1 MGISLTRGRML
12 SMLAAAL
19 AACAAGGR
27 PASSGEPL
35 PATTPS
41 SHQFLIGPEMVVHA
55 GPPLS
60 PAAPYPTPAIDCT
73 RTCPSGCEASWNALS
88 SEVAF
93 QEWAQGEYVG
103 RARLPHVPTYRLRVD
118 DSLEFVFRV
127 DRNRLPEGYKLNVGD
142 QIAVEM
148 VTDSTLTR
156 TLTVLPDGT
165 ISLPQIG
172 TVQAAGGTAGQLRN
186 LVEEK
191 YREFYEKPSIAIVP
205 IKVNSALE
213 ELRYAVAGQSG
224 FGGQVYFGRVTPEG
238 TIQLPAVGTVPAQ
251 GLTLDEF
258 KLELDER
265 FAEKIAGME
274 VMPVL
279 SKKAPHVCYVLGEV
293 ERPGRYDL
301 EAPTTVMQA
310 IAMAGSWTV
319 GAQITHVVVFRRA
332 DDWRLLATELDL
344 QDALL
349 GKSPCPAEEIW
360 LADNDL
366 VLVPKSKILRADNF
380 IELVFTRG
388 IYGVIPVQFSVTY
401 EPFKGFL
408 PFLPIF

>member
-1 MGISLTRGRML
+1 MGVSLTRGRML
-12 SMLAAAL
+12 CVLAAVL
-19 AACAAGGR
+19 AACGWAVF
-27 PASSGEPL
+27 PAHGGEPL
-35 PATTPS
+35 PSTAS
-41 SHQFLIGPEMVVHA
+41 ANNSYLFGPEMVVHT
-55 GPPLS
+55 GPRLTR
-60 PAAPYPTPAIDCT
+60 AAPYATPAIDCT
-73 RTCPSGCEASWNALS
+73 RTCPGGCEATWNALS

-127 DRNRLPEGYKLNVGD
+127 DRKRLPDGYKLNVGD

-148 VTDSTLTR
+148 VADSSLNR
-156 TLTVLPDGT
+156 TLTVLPDGS

-172 TVQAAGGTAGQLRN
+172 TVQAAGGTAGQLRKV
-186 LVEEK
+186 LEQK
-191 YREFYEKPSIAIVP
+191 YRDFYDNPSVVIVP
-205 IKVNSALE
+205 VKVNSALE
-213 ELRYAVAGQSG
+213 ELRFAVAGQSG
-224 FGGQVYFGRVTPEG
+224 FGGQVYLGRVTPEG
-238 TIQLPAVGTVPAQ
+238 TVQLPAVGSVPAQ

-332 DDWRLLATELDL
+332 DDWRLMATELDL

-349 GKSPCPAEEIW
+349 GKSPCPADEIW

-366 VLVPKSKILRADNF
+366 VLIPKSKLLRADNF

-388 IYGVIPVQFSVTY
+388 IYGVIPMQFSLSYT
-401 EPFKGFL
+401 PFKGFL
-408 PFLPIF
+408 PFLPIP

>member
-12 SMLAAAL
+12 SMLAAVL
-19 AACAAGGR
+19 AAYAAAAC
-27 PASSGEPL
+27 PASGGEPL
-35 PATTPS
+35 PDTTPT

-55 GPPLS
+55 GPRLS

-73 RTCPSGCEASWNALS
+73 RTCPSGCEATWNALS

-156 TLTVLPDGT
+156 TLTVLPDGS

-172 TVQAAGGTAGQLRN
+172 SVPAAGSTAGQLRN

-191 YREFYEKPSIAIVP
+191 YREFYQKPSIAIVP

-238 TIQLPAVGTVPAQ
+238 TIQLPAVGSVPAQ

-279 SKKAPHVCYVLGEV
+279 SKKSPHVCYVLGEV
-293 ERPGRYDL
+293 ERPGRYNM
-301 EAPTTVMQA
+301 EAPMTVMQA
-310 IAMAGSWTV
+310 IAKAGSWTV

-388 IYGVIPVQFSVTY
+388 IYGVIPVQFSLTY

>member
-1 MGISLTRGRML
+1 MRTPLPGGRAL
-12 SMLAAAL
+12 VRLAAL
-19 AACAAGGR
+19 AVVCLGVPGSAG
-27 PASSGEPL
+27 AGEPL
-35 PATTPS
+35 PTTAAVN
-41 SHQFLIGPEMVVHA
+41 HQFLIGPEMVVPA
-55 GPPLS
+55 SLALS
-60 PAAPYPTPAIDCT
+60 PAAPHPTPAIDCT
-73 RTCPSGCEASWNALS
+73 PTCPPGCEATWNALS

-103 RARLPHVPTYRLRVD
+103 RARLPHVRSYRLRVD

-142 QIAVEM
+142 QISIEM
-148 VTDSTLTR
+148 VTDKTLNR

-172 TVQAAGGTAGQLRN
+172 SVQAAGSTAGQLRN
-186 LVEEK
+186 VVEDR
-191 YREFYEKPSIAIVP
+191 YRQYYESPSVAIVP

-238 TIQLPAVGTVPAQ
+238 TIQLPAVGSVPAQ

-279 SKKAPHVCYVLGEV
+279 STKAPHVCYVLGEV

-301 EAPTTVMQA
+301 KAPTTVMQA

-332 DDWRLLATELDL
+332 DDWRLMATELDL
-344 QDALL
+344 RDALL
-349 GKSPCPAEEIW
+349 GKTPCPADEIW

-366 VLVPKSKILRADNF
+366 VLIPKSKILRADNF

-388 IYGVIPVQFSVTY
+388 IYGVIPMQFSVNY
-401 EPFKGFL
+401 SPFKGFL
-408 PFLPIF
+408 PFLPIP

>member
-1 MGISLTRGRML
+1 MGISRTRGRML

-27 PASSGEPL
+27 PASGGEPL
-35 PATTPS
+35 PATTAS

-73 RTCPSGCEASWNALS
+73 RTCPRGCETNWNALS

-293 ERPGRYDL
+293 ERPGRYDM

-380 IELVFTRG
+380 IELVFSRG
-388 IYGVIPVQFSVTY
+388 IYGVIPVQFGVAYT
-401 EPFKGFL
+401 PFKGFL
-408 PFLPIF
+408 PFLPIP